1 MALFREATLTK
12 RYWIDP
18 RDKPGLLIAVMRELA
33 GSAEI
38 SFEGWLGE
46 LGLESISGAYSQE
59 TDALRRQTRKPR
71 LDFLVL
77 PLTKESVDVI
87 WRAISEKDHLTDPN
101 GIIHV
106 QIALDGRLV
115 FIGGDNFHRECV
127 SAWEGFP
134 IELLDRLIE
143 NGVIRSYRS
152 VTRAARP

>member
-1 MALFREATLTK
+1 MTERF
-12 RYWIDP
+12 WIDP

-46 LGLESISGAYSQE
+46 LGLESIPGAYSQE

-87 WRAISEKDHLTDPN
+87 WRVISEKDHLTDPT

-115 FIGGDNFHRECV
+115 FSGCDNFHRECV
-127 SAWEGFP
+127 SAWEGVP

-143 NGVIRSYRS
+143 NGVIRSYR
-152 VTRAARP
+152 RATPAAGP